1 MSNEIGTSV
10 DALPEAEAAELLAE
24 TMALLGGRFEATVE
38 DMSAP
43 ASSYVNS
50 ALSDYLENTLEN
62 IHKTAR
68 SGIALAQDV
77 QGSVLEI
84 AATDSDNAEEFRE
97 GIEELNIPVNF

>member
-24 TMALLGGRFEATVE
+24 TMALLGGRFETTVE
-38 DMSAP
+38 GMSAP
-43 ASSYVNS
+43 ASSYVSS

-62 IHKTAR
+62 IQKTAR
-68 SGIALAQDV
+68 SGISLAQDV

-84 AATDSDNAEEFRE
+84 AATDSENAEEFRE
-97 GIEELNIPVNF
+97 GIEELDIPVNF

>member
-1 MSNEIGTSV
+1 MSNEIGTSI

-24 TMALLGGRFEATVE
+24 TMALLGGRFETTVE

-43 ASSYVNS
+43 ASSYVSS

-62 IHKTAR
+62 IQETAR

-84 AATDSDNAEEFRE
+84 AATDNDNAEDFRE
-97 GIEELNIPVNF
+97 GVEELDIPVNF